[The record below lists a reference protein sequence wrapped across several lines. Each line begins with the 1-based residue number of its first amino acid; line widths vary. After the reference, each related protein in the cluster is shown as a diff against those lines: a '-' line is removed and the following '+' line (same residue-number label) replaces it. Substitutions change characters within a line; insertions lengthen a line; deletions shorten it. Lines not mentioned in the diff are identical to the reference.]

1 MPIRGFAKQ
10 AANNQQRKVTS
21 ETASGFGGLVEEEHP
36 LGRKPTDLVEA
47 RNVARKGFMLGTRP
61 TIELDDAD
69 YDAALSGTPG
79 IQAIYEYRYS
89 KATSRQ
95 LLVVA
100 GGSVYK
106 DDSSGAIA
114 ETGSPA
120 ISTGN
125 DYRWT
130 FATFADKVYAVGG
143 KPTATTDDLWVRSG
157 TGNVTKIDMTAFAGA
172 ITAGAQ
178 FIFSKWNFLFLGG
191 LNGTTY
197 YDNPMAG
204 RYANWGTD
212 PATTTNWPAANVIP
226 GVTLGQN
233 FGPGSYGAEY
243 NTGWGSFTDNRD
255 DFLLFLTN
263 RRIVPFVPNLAL
275 TGNEDAFTQS
285 DSIDVGCVSQHAF
298 VNLGQDIGDAIYMS
312 ENGIHSLAM
321 SKQYGNRVS
330 EYLSWPIRQTFA
342 GLNKSRLKYTT
353 SAYWPDEGLVLF
365 LVATGSSTTQN
376 KILCLDIRGAKQITP
391 DDVRWYTWDFDSS
404 ITPNV
409 IAAARGSD
417 DKPYVYMGDLQG
429 RVTRF
434 VRDTYEDVGKRV
446 TVAIQTANEDYQLPV
461 KTKVVGDTY
470 VLMQGEGDYRVTH
483 NYVFDDGS
491 RSGQFHRLSVP
502 PGGALW
508 DTGTWDTSVWGGTT
522 ETQRQRIYG
531 TGTSPTIAHRFTH
544 NGLGEPFWIGS
555 LTQEAFVSGPTP
567 DAEAN
572 QTV

>member
-1 MPIRGFAKQ
+1 MPIKGFAKS
-10 AANNQQRKVTS
+10 AASSQQRKVTT
-21 ETASGFGGLVEEEHP
+21 ENVAGLGGLVEEEHP
-36 LGRKPTDLVEA
+36 LGRKSTDLVEA

-61 TIELDDAD
+61 TLEQDDGD
-69 YDAALSGTPG
+69 YDAAISGTPA
-79 IQAIYEYRYS
+79 IQGIYEYRYS

-95 LLVVA
+95 LLTAA
-100 GGSVYK
+100 GGSIYAT
-106 DDSSGAIA
+106 DNTALS

-120 ISTGN
+120 ITAGA
-125 DYRWT
+125 DYRWSFT
-130 FATFADKVYAVGG
+130 TFADKVYAVGG
-143 KPTATTDDLWVRSG
+143 KPTATVDDMWVRSG
-157 TGNVTKIDMTAFAGA
+157 TGNVTKIDMTAFSGA

-178 FIFSKWNFLFLGG
+178 FIFSKWNFIFLGG

-212 PATTTNWPAANVIP
+212 PATGTNWPASNVIP

-243 NTGWGSFTDNRD
+243 NTGWGSFTDNKG

-263 RRIVPFVPNLAL
+263 RRIVPFEPNLAL
-275 TGNEDAFTQS
+275 SGNEDAFSQS
-285 DSIDVGCVSQHAF
+285 DAIDIGCVSQHAF
-298 VNLGQDIGDAIYMS
+298 VNLGQDIGDAVYMS
-312 ENGIHSLAM
+312 DNGIHSLAM
-321 SKQYGNRVS
+321 SKDHGNRVE

-353 SAYWPDEGLVLF
+353 SAYWPDEGIILF

-391 DDVRWYTWDFDSS
+391 DECRWYTWDFDSS

-417 DKPYVYMGDLQG
+417 DKPYIYLGDTAG
-429 RVTRF
+429 RVMRF
-434 VRDTYEDVGKRV
+434 SRDTYADMGARV
-446 TVAIQTANEDYQLPV
+446 TVAIQTANEDYGLLT

-470 VLMQGEGDYRVTH
+470 VLMQGQGTYSVLH
-483 NYVFDDGS
+483 NYVFDDGT
-491 RSGQFHRLSVP
+491 RTGPFHRLTVP
-502 PGGALW
+502 TSGAVW
-508 DTGTWDTSVWGGTT
+508 DTGVWDTDTWAGTVD
-522 ETQRQRIYG
+522 TQRQRIFG
-531 TGTSPTIAHRFTH
+531 TGSSPTIAHRFTH

-555 LTQEAFVSGPTP
+555 LTQEAFVSGPSP